1 MYASPKKYEKTC
13 FLSARLFCAVP
24 LVLVHIIKQFALRVV
39 AHHLCSRFEKT
50 FFAPP
55 ALFRFFHLFCNLPLY
70 LLLSII
76 GAPIICV
83 LSGFFDF
90 SSDWF
95 FSFLIRL
102 LAHSVCGQ
110 GIAHCATGLARL
122 FLISVRQ
129 MWLYLPPLQKH
140 TKSKKTRQI

>member
-1 MYASPKKYEKTC
+1 MYASPQHYEKTV
-13 FLSARLFCAVP
+13 FLSARSFCAVP
-24 LVLVHIIKQFALRVV
+24 LVLLHIIKQFALRVV

-50 FFAPP
+50 FSAPP
-55 ALFRFFHLFCNLPLY
+55 TLLRYHQLFGYLPLY
-70 LLLSII
+70 LSLSII
-76 GAPIICV
+76 GAPIIGV
-83 LSGFFDF
+83 LSRFFDV

-95 FSFLIRL
+95 FRFLIRL
-102 LAHSVCGQ
+102 LAHFVCGQ

-122 FLISVRQ
+122 FLVSVRQ